1 MQTRI
6 FGLYFHDDLEVIRVG
21 IDFMLHEEG
30 DLRRGRVGIV
40 GSVEQNHGYDAKEK
54 CAHVWI
60 YCLVFYN
67 KINWNI

>member
-1 MQTRI
+1 
-6 FGLYFHDDLEVIRVG
+6 
-21 IDFMLHEEG
+21 MLHEEG